1 MNFISL
7 NSEKPIVAINRL
19 CHYFGKKSLRK
30 PILLDINLNLK
41 PKETVILTGPSG
53 SGKTTLLTLIG
64 CLRSVQAGSLK
75 FLEKELLGA
84 NQALLVKIRRQIGYI
99 FQGHNLLEF
108 LTVRQNV
115 QMTLELNDR
124 VSDRIAKIKA
134 EEMLDAVK
142 LGGYGDYYPQQL
154 SGGQKQRVAIARA
167 LVGHPK
173 LFLADEPTAAL
184 DSQTGKE
191 IILLMRQLALQQ
203 GAAIL
208 IVTHD
213 NRILNMGDRIIRI
226 EDGRLSQKRAE
237 ISGK

>member
-1 MNFISL
+1 MNFISS
-7 NSEKPIVAINRL
+7 NAQNPIVAINRL

-41 PKETVILTGPSG
+41 PRETVILTGPSG

-64 CLRSVQAGSLK
+64 CLRSVQTGSLK
-75 FLEKELLGA
+75 FLEKELFGA
-84 NQALLVKIRRQIGYI
+84 NQNLLVKIRRQIGYI

-124 VSDRIAKIKA
+124 VSDRVAKIKA

-167 LVGHPK
+167 FVGHPK

-213 NRILNMGDRIIRI
+213 NRILNIGDRIIRI
-226 EDGRLSQKRAE
+226 EDGRLYR
-237 ISGK
+237 GM

>member
-226 EDGRLSQKRAE
+226 EDGRLYR
-237 ISGK
+237 GM